1 MGDQA
6 GDQKLQNNQPSILKY
21 PGFNG
26 IESCCAVRRYGDTAI
41 ATELADNPGTSI
53 SDAIEIVATI
63 IVDQFDIDPEK
74 LQLIEEIPSRE
85 PRFSLVTLTRGD
97 TFMHIQRVKFI
108 GASWRQLSQA
118 EVEALI
124 GQPL

>member
-1 MGDQA
+1 MGDP
-6 GDQKLQNNQPSILKY
+6 KLQNNQPSILKY

-26 IESCCAVRRYGDTAI
+26 IESCCIVRRFGDTVI
-41 ATELADNPGTSI
+41 ATEVADNPGTSI

-63 IVDQFDIDPEK
+63 IVDQFNIDPEK
-74 LQLIEEIPSRE
+74 LQLIEEVPNRE
-85 PRFSLVTLTRGD
+85 PRFSLVSLTRGD

-108 GASWRQLSQA
+108 GASWRLLSQV
-118 EVEALI
+118 EVEAMI